1 MSNAA
6 LLSAERERDDIARTY
21 ACPLPHCGAKPLK
34 PCQFGLSATGHRR
47 WSHTSHEARYNLA
60 AEAGLVPRLPGQRDG

>member
-6 LLSAERERDDIARTY
+6 LLDVERERDDIVRTF
-21 ACPLPHCGAKPLK
+21 ACPLPNCRAEPLK
-34 PCQFGLSATGHRR
+34 PCQFGLSATGHRM

-60 AEAGLVPRLPGQRDG
+60 AEAGLAPRLPGVRDG